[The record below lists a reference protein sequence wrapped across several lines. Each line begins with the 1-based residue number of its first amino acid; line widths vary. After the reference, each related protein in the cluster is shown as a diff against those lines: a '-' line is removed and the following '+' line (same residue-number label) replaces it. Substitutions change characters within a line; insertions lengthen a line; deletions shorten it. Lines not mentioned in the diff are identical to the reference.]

1 MSEVRF
7 YYDETTYLSFEKNGS
22 GSRILI
28 LFHGFGLTKAIFRPW
43 LSHLGNQFT
52 VYSIDLFYHGDS
64 MRPHGRLRKK
74 AWKEMFIQFLDEQ
87 NIDRFSVL
95 GFSLGGR
102 FAICS
107 AIELSQRCDHLILV
121 APDAIYKTPWF
132 KAATSFGL
140 RWIFKYFMFHPKQMD
155 WFIRNSVKTRIVSK
169 YMADFV
175 EKELGKAENRK
186 RVYIS
191 WNHFKP
197 LGYTRQKLRKAF
209 SDASYKRT
217 IILGSKDIVIPPKK
231 VLPILSNCG
240 FNEIIIDKKHHQMIQ
255 EDIGRLIS
263 ELS

>member
-1 MSEVRF
+1 MRF
-7 YYDETTYLSFEKNGS
+7 SYDEQTYLSFEKNGS
-22 GSRILI
+22 GSKILI
-28 LFHGFGLTKAIFRPW
+28 LFHGFGLTKAVFRSW
-43 LSHLGNQFT
+43 ISHLESEYT
-52 VYSIDLFYHGDS
+52 IYSIDLFYHGDS
-64 MRPHGRLRKK
+64 LRPHGKLLKS
-74 AWKEMFIQFLDEQ
+74 AWKKMFSQFLNEQ
-87 NIDRFSVL
+87 KIERCSVL

-107 AIELSQRCDHLILV
+107 AIELAQRCDHLFLV

-140 RWIFKYFMFHPKQMD
+140 RWIFKYFMFHPTQMD
-155 WFIRNSVKTRIVSK
+155 WFIRMAVKIGIVSS

-197 LGYTRQKLRKAF
+197 LGYSKKILRREFLRAP
-209 SDASYKRT
+209 YKRT
-217 IILGSKDIVIPPKK
+217 IILGSKDIVIPPNK

-240 FNEIIIDKKHHQMIQ
+240 FTEIIIDKKHHQMIH
-255 EDIGRLIS
+255 EEIGRMIS